1 MPVNLQPVTEVKR
14 RATELIKELQE
25 TKQPMLITQHGRAAA
40 VMMDIES
47 YELMQRRMEIM
58 EAIAQGERAWAE
70 GRVIPHETVMK
81 EMRARFGRAQSSKPK
96 AKFRA

>member
-1 MPVNLQPVTEVKR
+1 MRANLQPVTEVKR

-47 YELMQRRMEIM
+47 YEAMQRRMEIM
-58 EAIAQGERAWAE
+58 EAIAQGERAWTE
-70 GRVIPHETVMK
+70 GRVLPHETVMK
-81 EMRARFGRAQSSKPK
+81 EMRAKFGRSQTASAKTKP
-96 AKFRA
+96 RP

>member
-1 MPVNLQPVTEVKR
+1 MLTNLQPVTEVKR

-58 EAIAQGERAWAE
+58 EAIAQGERALAE
-70 GRVIPHETVMK
+70 GRMIPHETVMK
-81 EMRARFGRAQSSKPK
+81 ELRAKFGRPK
-96 AKFRA
+96 AKRGA